1 MWTYSKGVYKHSPV
15 MINLADKPAP
25 FVFVHKILLSAE
37 EWDAAGFVPSMHSTL
52 QHHASWP
59 TGHVIP
65 YEFSFRRG
73 PWSSTDVYLHPFQY
87 FF

>member
-37 EWDAAGFVPSMHSTL
+37 EWDAAGFVPSM
-52 QHHASWP
+52 Q
-59 TGHVIP
+59 
-65 YEFSFRRG
+65 
-73 PWSSTDVYLHPFQY
+73 
-87 FF
+87 